1 MIALAFADV
10 PRLAAIL
17 TRCQDEATRQLG
29 TELER
34 LLAQRGEVS
43 AMWAVGFLIPQ
54 ALGLVQRAALHG
66 DAAAQQIV
74 ALLPVWQMPSLDPH
88 QN

>member
-1 MIALAFADV
+1 MMALAFADV

-29 TELER
+29 TELEL

-66 DAAAQQIV
+66 DAAAQQFIR
-74 ALLPVWQMPSLDPH
+74 LLPAWHAPSLELNH
-88 QN
+88 N